1 MSRSITYSGIGFSP
15 LSAIHIAD
23 LLGGVTSPR
32 MPGKVLGHGFHARPF
47 IQMQRDPAGLL

>member
-1 MSRSITYSGIGFSP
+1 
-15 LSAIHIAD
+15 
-23 LLGGVTSPR
+23 